1 MQKRRIA
8 PLKQLSVDTGI
19 VSRNHKKYA
28 SRSPNKDGQRDSNPS
43 SSPKSIL
50 PKLKLQKAES

>member
-28 SRSPNKDGQRDSNPS
+28 SRSPNKDSNPS